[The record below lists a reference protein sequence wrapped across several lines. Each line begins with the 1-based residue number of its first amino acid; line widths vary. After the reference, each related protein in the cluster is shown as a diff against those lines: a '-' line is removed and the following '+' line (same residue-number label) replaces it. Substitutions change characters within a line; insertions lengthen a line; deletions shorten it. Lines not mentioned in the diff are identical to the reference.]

1 MRSMISAQGACFDPF
16 CCQMDDSGV
25 AAKPLDGILVVALEQ
40 AVAAPFASRLLAD
53 AGARV
58 IKVERPEGDFAR
70 NYDVAANGISSY
82 FAWLNRGKESIA
94 LDLKQEGDRVFLDG
108 VISRCD
114 VFIQNLGFGASDRL
128 GFGAAQLRARD
139 PRLICCD
146 ISGYGTSGS
155 YSALKAYDLL
165 VQAESGLLSISGPPG
180 PLGRVGVSV
189 VDIATGQSAALAVSQ
204 ALLRQARDSVGA
216 SIELSL
222 FSTISEWMT
231 VPLLHH
237 DYLGAAPE
245 RIGLAHP
252 SIAPYGAFET
262 ADRQNVLIS
271 IQSDP
276 EWQVLCSHVLG
287 CPELGTDRRFVTN
300 VDRVAHRAETDK
312 VVGDNIRRVTLDRL
326 RELLMEHRIAFGVVN
341 DVEGLSNHPQIRRI
355 RVEHELGMAE
365 MPAPSFHADW
375 EQSLE
380 VPALDAHGGALRAEF
395 GA

>member
-1 MRSMISAQGACFDPF
+1 MTAP
-16 CCQMDDSGV
+16 
-25 AAKPLDGILVVALEQ
+25 AKPLDGILVVALEQ

-70 NYDVAANGISSY
+70 SYDVAANGVSSY

-94 LDLKQEGDRVFLDG
+94 LDLRQEGERAFLDG
-108 VISRCD
+108 IISESD
-114 VFIQNLGFGASDRL
+114 VFIQNLGVGASDRL
-128 GFGAAQLRARD
+128 GFGTAELRARD

-146 ISGYGTSGS
+146 ISGYGTSGA
-155 YSALKAYDLL
+155 YSAMKAYDLL

-189 VDIATGQSAALAVSQ
+189 VDVATGQSAALAVSQ

-262 ADRQNVLIS
+262 QDGQIVLIS
-271 IQSDP
+271 VQSDA
-276 EWQVLCSHVLG
+276 EWRVLCSDVLG
-287 CPELGTDRRFVTN
+287 LSELGTDPRFATN
-300 VDRVAHRAETDK
+300 VDRVANRSETDR
-312 VVGDNIRRVTLDRL
+312 VVGESFRMVTLDRL
-326 RELLMEHRIAFGVVN
+326 RQLLLQHRIAFGVVN

-355 RVEHELGMAE
+355 AVAHELGDAE
-365 MPAPSFHADW
+365 MPAPSFLVDW

-380 VPALDAHGGALRAEF
+380 VPALDAHGVALRVEF
-395 GA
+395 G

>member
-1 MRSMISAQGACFDPF
+1 MTSDQGGYFGPF
-16 CCQMDDSGV
+16 CCQMDES
-25 AAKPLDGILVVALEQ
+25 AKPLDGILVVALEQ

-53 AGARV
+53 AGARI
-58 IKVERPEGDFAR
+58 IKVERLGGDFAR
-70 NYDVAANGISSY
+70 SYDVAANGVSSY

-94 LDLKQEGDRVFLDG
+94 LDLKEEGERAFLDG
-108 VISRCD
+108 IISQCD
-114 VFIQNLGFGASDRL
+114 VFIQNLGVGAANRL
-128 GFGAAQLRARD
+128 GFGADQLRTRD

-146 ISGYGTSGS
+146 ISGYGTSGA
-155 YSALKAYDLL
+155 YSAMKAYDLL

-189 VDIATGQSAALAVSQ
+189 VDIATGQSAALAISQ

-262 ADRQNVLIS
+262 KDRQVALIS
-271 IQSDP
+271 IQSDR
-276 EWQVLCSHVLG
+276 EWQVLCSDVLG
-287 CPELGTDRRFVTN
+287 VPELGADARFATN
-300 VDRVAHRAETDK
+300 LGRVAHREETDRA
-312 VVGDNIRRVTLDRL
+312 VGEGIRRVTLDRL
-326 RELLMEHRIAFGVVN
+326 RELFLEHRIAFGVVN

-355 RVEHELGMAE
+355 TVEHELGMAE
-365 MPAPSFHADW
+365 MPAPSFLADW
-375 EQSLE
+375 EQTLA
-380 VPALDAHGGALRAEF
+380 VPALDAHGVALRAEF
-395 GA
+395 G